1 MNTPIYNMRPQRQSA
16 IPNMIFILLIAN
28 GLMFALQQFN
38 PPFTRFFLALWPLT
52 DGMTPTYE
60 QFLAY
65 WPGLPAPFA
74 PWQLLTY
81 GFLHGNLTHIM
92 FNMFGLWMFGRELEQ
107 MMGSQRFLIYFL
119 TCVVGAG
126 LVQLTVAGLQGDV
139 YPTVGASGGVFGILL
154 AYGLTFPNRM
164 VVLIFPPIPMKA
176 KYFVLFYGLMEL
188 YLGVSGG
195 APGVANFAHLGGML
209 FGFMLLYYWKR
220 PRRRG

>member
-1 MNTPIYNMRPQRQSA
+1 MNTPIYNLRPRGTGA
-16 IPNMIFILLIAN
+16 IPNVIFALLVAN
-28 GLMFALQQFN
+28 GLMFVLQSISPN
-38 PPFTRFFLALWPLT
+38 FLLINFALWPL
-52 DGMTPTYE
+52 GPS
-60 QFLAY
+60 QS
-65 WPGLPAPFA
+65 PFA

-81 GFLHGNLTHIM
+81 GFLHGDLTHIF
-92 FNMFGLWMFGRELEQ
+92 FNMFGLWMFGRELEH
-107 MMGSQRFLIYFL
+107 MMGSQRFLVYFL

-126 LVQLTVAGLQGDV
+126 IVQLIVAGMQGGI

-164 VVLIFPPIPMKA
+164 VMLIFPPIPMKA
-176 KYFVLFYGLMEL
+176 KYFVLFYGLLEL

-209 FGFMLLYYWKR
+209 FGFLLLRHWAR